1 MRRVAIALFV
11 AFAASCAAGET
22 TPGVARDNC
31 RLRDCGPAVGGVDS
45 ALEEEDVL
53 PLEDTAVLDTAN
65 ADSAKTDA
73 GSDAPCTV
81 PSGAACALSPQ
92 CGCAAGTTC
101 DVAPANFATGTAA
114 CVTAGSKKV
123 HEKCTTTGEC
133 ATGLTCYYD
142 VCMPLCAASGDCS
155 GAGMPQC
162 NDVQYVE
169 GGVAK
174 SVPGMHVCMAQ
185 CDPMNPSKVCGAF
198 TTCLFPSPAFTTCAA
213 AGFSTTAASCTSD
226 PFACAPGYV
235 CVGTGDCKRW
245 CRIGL
250 AGDCPG
256 GRACNKLSTAP
267 KIGTIEY
274 GVCAY

>member
-1 MRRVAIALFV
+1 MLL
-11 AFAASCAAGET
+11 SLGCAAGDNDT
-22 TPGVARDNC
+22 GVPRDSC
-31 RLRDCGPAVGGVDS
+31 RLRDCGPAVGGQDTS
-45 ALEEEDVL
+45 FEEEDTS
-53 PLEDTAVLDTAN
+53 PPAEDTAPSPADTGTRDTAVP
-65 ADSAKTDA
+65 
-73 GSDAPCTV
+73 DAPCTV

-92 CGCAAGTTC
+92 CGCSSGQTC
-101 DVAPANFATGTAA
+101 DVPVASFADGKTA
-114 CVTAGSKKV
+114 CVSAGTRKV

-133 ATGLTCYYD
+133 ARGLTCYYD
-142 VCMPLCAASGDCS
+142 VCMPLCAVAGDCAS
-155 GAGMPQC
+155 TAVC
-162 NDVQYVE
+162 SDVQYVE

-174 SVPGMHVCMAQ
+174 SVPGMRVCMAQ
-185 CDPMNPSKVCGAF
+185 CDPMNPSRLCGAF
-198 TTCLFPSPAFTTCAA
+198 TTCLFPSPAVTTCAA
-213 AGFSTTAASCTSD
+213 AALSTTASSCATD

-256 GRACNKLSTAP
+256 GKACNRLSTAP